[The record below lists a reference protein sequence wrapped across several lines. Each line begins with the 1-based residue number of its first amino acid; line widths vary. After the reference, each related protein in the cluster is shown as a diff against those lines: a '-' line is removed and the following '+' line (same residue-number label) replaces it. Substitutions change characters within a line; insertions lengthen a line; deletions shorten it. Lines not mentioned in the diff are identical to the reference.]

1 MADGTAGQAGGNDLG
16 QQGPAFGRMVRP
28 QTLPQ
33 ALVAVMDAQD
43 HLEAAMA
50 AQLGAEGAFYDL
62 QAKTDGLEQAAVQRL
77 VGTPN
82 LASGKTPPAPHSA
95 TSAASVA
102 ATADAELRDHLAAV
116 RSAGRVKAVAEH
128 QASVARNRIRSLRLI
143 AAALMLEPATAADVP
158 FLAACGN
165 ALARSLLAVS
175 DAHPDHPKNRER
187 AGLFV
192 GGVRVRDLT
201 DEERASGRWPG
212 VTPEEAAQVQAQRDR
227 DVAAWEASV
236 KANPPQR
243 VTDFDSAPGGY
254 RDGRTGLEFGPPLAD
269 GTTASDRR
277 HDAPAHH
284 IVEFGPDAGRVV
296 GDVSDDIADDIAE
309 ANSERPDGG
318 QIRGE

>member
-1 MADGTAGQAGGNDLG
+1 MAEQGQDGEQG
-16 QQGPAFGRMVRP
+16 GPAFGRMARP

-62 QAKTDGLEQAAVQRL
+62 QAQTDGREQAAVQRL

-128 QASVARNRIRSLRLI
+128 QASVARNRLRSLRLI
-143 AAALMLEPATAADVP
+143 AAALMLEPRVTGDVP
-158 FLAACGN
+158 FLAACGHP
-165 ALARSLLAVS
+165 LARSLLAVS
-175 DAHPDHPKNRER
+175 VAHPDNPANRGR
-187 AGLFV
+187 
-192 GGVRVRDLT
+192 T
-201 DEERASGRWPG
+201 D
-212 VTPEEAAQVQAQRDR
+212 AQRAQTAR
-227 DVAAWEASV
+227 EVAEWEAGV
-236 KANPPQR
+236 KANPPKR
-243 VTDFDSAPGGY
+243 VTNFDSAPGGY
-254 RDGRTGLEFGPPLAD
+254 RDGLTGLEFGPPIHD
-269 GTTASDRR
+269 GQLSAEQQRGEAQLGVDDSAANDLDAYVFG
-277 HDAPAHH
+277 HEPESAPAYDM
-284 IVEFGPDAGRVV
+284 GDADLGRLA
-296 GDVSDDIADDIAE
+296 GDVADDIADDITE
-309 ANSERPDGG
+309 ANGERPDGG